1 MHKALTSSRAAI
13 ERATDDLDGIVAVF
27 QALLR
32 IAEIEAGSRRSS
44 FARFD
49 LRLVLDGLHELYEAV
64 CEEKEVQL
72 RLDAPPSLM
81 VFGDRE
87 LVQQAVANL
96 LDNAIKFSP
105 PAGTVTITAAAGS
118 AGTTISV
125 ADQGPGIPE
134 DDRQRAVERFFRGET
149 ARSTPGSGLGLAL
162 VQAVAQLHGGSLTLE
177 DANPGLRARLFLSG
191 RDESTPD

>member
-1 MHKALTSSRAAI
+1 MHKALTSLRAAI

-44 FARFD
+44 FAQFD

-105 PAGTVTITAAAGS
+105 PAGSCDDHG
-118 AGTTISV
+118 GCRFGGNH
-125 ADQGPGIPE
+125 DQ
-134 DDRQRAVERFFRGET
+134 RG
-149 ARSTPGSGLGLAL
+149 GSGAWHSRG
-162 VQAVAQLHGGSLTLE
+162 
-177 DANPGLRARLFLSG
+177 
-191 RDESTPD
+191 